1 VAAVVFVIKFQ
12 TVGPFWGNGYGGTEL
27 PVRFAMG
34 AAFKNI
40 SKINCAGSQSENPPA
55 FRHDQPAELVPGKT
69 LRLGRARRAVA
80 LLFALVGLLPAG
92 HAAGPAQTFQNPVIS
107 GFYPDPSICRVGEDY
122 YLVNSSFEYFP
133 GVPIF
138 HSRDLVHW
146 RQLGYCLTRKSQLNL
161 DHARASGGIYAPTL
175 RYHNGTFYLIT
186 TLVDSG
192 GNFFVTATNPA
203 GPWSEPVW
211 VDHAGIDPSL
221 FFDDDGTVYYDRH
234 EGMGDGFISQA
245 KINIQTGK
253 LDGDLKEVW
262 RGTGGVWPEGPHL
275 YKINGKYFILTAE
288 GGTSYGHMVTIAHSD
303 SPWGPFVSNP
313 QNPILTHR
321 DRPDSSIQ
329 ALGHA
334 DLVETPDGWW
344 MVCLGIRP
352 QGGKFHHLGR
362 ETYLAPVTWSE
373 AGWPVVN
380 GNGTLATNLTA
391 PRLLS
396 HPWKQ
401 EPARDEFKQ
410 PALGLQWN
418 FLRNPYVVDFSLT
431 ERPGWL
437 RLNGSAVTLNDQD
450 SPAFVGR
457 RQTDLACHASTRLS
471 FNPRRENEEA
481 GLVLRGNENNHYEIG
496 LTMKD
501 GKRQVFFRKTLDG
514 KTIEPVQYE
523 EIVSGDVILSVAA
536 SPLAYEFSCSPAKGP
551 AKKLGTAL
559 TRDLSSEKIGGFTG
573 VFMGL
578 YATGNGQKSA
588 CPADFDWFEYRPAE
602 K

>member
-1 VAAVVFVIKFQ
+1 MSLFKPA
-12 TVGPFWGNGYGGTEL
+12 
-27 PVRFAMG
+27 RFCRA
-34 AAFKNI
+34 
-40 SKINCAGSQSENPPA
+40 S
-55 FRHDQPAELVPGKT
+55 RT
-69 LRLGRARRAVA
+69 LA
-80 LLFALVGLLPAG
+80 LLFALVGFLPG
-92 HAAGPAQTFQNPVIS
+92 GLAAGQVRTFQNPIIP
-107 GFYPDPSICRVGEDY
+107 GFHPDPSICRVGDDY
-122 YLVNSSFEYFP
+122 YLVNSSFEFFP

-146 RQLGYCLTRKSQLNL
+146 RQIGYCLTRKSQLNL

-175 RYHNGTFYLIT
+175 RYHNGTFYMIT
-186 TLVDSG
+186 TLVDTG

-221 FFDDDGTVYYDRH
+221 FFDEDGTVYYDRH
-234 EGMGDGFISQA
+234 EGMGDGFIGQA
-245 KINIQTGK
+245 KINLQTGK
-253 LDGDLKEVW
+253 LDGDFKEVW

-275 YKINGKYFILTAE
+275 YKINGKYFIMIAE
-288 GGTSYGHMVTIAHSD
+288 GGTSYDHMETIARSD
-303 SPWGPFVSNP
+303 SPWGPFVPNP
-313 QNPILTHR
+313 RNPILTHR
-321 DRPDSSIQ
+321 NRPDSPIQ

-344 MVCLGIRP
+344 LVCLGIRP

-362 ETYLAPVTWSE
+362 ETFLAPVTWSE
-373 AGWPVVN
+373 DGWPVVN
-380 GNGTLATNLTA
+380 GNGTLETNLTA
-391 PRLLS
+391 PRLPQ
-396 HPWKQ
+396 HPWEK
-401 EPARDEFKQ
+401 EPARDEFNP

-418 FLRNPYVVDFSLT
+418 FLRNPYAGDFSLT

-457 RQTDLACHASTRLS
+457 RQTDLACRASTRLS
-471 FNPRRENEEA
+471 FNPQHENEEA
-481 GLVLRGNENNHYEIG
+481 GLVLRGNEKNHYEIG
-496 LTMKD
+496 VTLKD

-514 KTIEPVQYE
+514 KTIEPVQYA
-523 EIVSGDVILSVAA
+523 EIGSGDVILSVAA
-536 SPLAYEFSCSPAKGP
+536 SPLDYEFSCAPAKGP

-559 TRDLSSEKIGGFTG
+559 TCDLSSEKAGGFTG

-578 YATGNGQKSA
+578 YATGNGQKSTR
-588 CPADFDWFEYRPAE
+588 PADFDWFEYRPAE